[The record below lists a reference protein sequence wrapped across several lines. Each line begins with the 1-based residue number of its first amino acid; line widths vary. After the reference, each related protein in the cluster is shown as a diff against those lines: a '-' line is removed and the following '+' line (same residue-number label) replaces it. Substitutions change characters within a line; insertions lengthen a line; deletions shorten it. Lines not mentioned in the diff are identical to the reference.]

1 MKTNEQTL
9 KEIENLI
16 EKYCEK
22 IGYYNG
28 YTQEFE
34 VVDSLEN
41 YLDALAFPFE
51 MNEVS
56 DITLSDIQEAIT
68 EQIYQRCSVIGYH
81 HAWQLIWNYGLAE
94 SQEIADEYGI
104 EKPLED
110 AESIATI
117 ILQRRLEDD
126 LYNMADDIQAILD
139 RAKAK

>member
-9 KEIENLI
+9 NEIENHI
-16 EKYCEK
+16 KKYCEK
-22 IGYYNG
+22 IGYHNG

-34 VVDSLEN
+34 FVDSLEY

-51 MNEVS
+51 MNEVAN
-56 DITLSDIQEAIT
+56 ITLSDIQEAIT

-81 HAWQLIWNYGLAE
+81 HAWQLIWSYGLAE

-104 EKPLED
+104 ERPLKNV
-110 AESIATI
+110 ESIATI

-139 RAKAK
+139 EAKSE

>member
-9 KEIENLI
+9 KEIENHI

-22 IGYYNG
+22 IGYNNG

-34 VVDSLEN
+34 FVDSLEY

-51 MNEVS
+51 MNEVA

-104 EKPLED
+104 ERPFENV
-110 AESIATI
+110 ESIATI
-117 ILQRRLEDD
+117 IMQRRLEED
-126 LYNMADDIQAILD
+126 LLNMVDDIQAILD
-139 RAKAK
+139 EAKAE